1 MTTFFSV
8 LRIDWSSLLIQWKR
22 SADDPCGRVVMWDT
36 RGFENIHSGEHQ
48 SLLLRYILEGRLHPQ
63 NLQQALLLSDETC
76 KKRYV
81 SLQWNQFA
89 LILKM
94 KFKLDFPQIQK
105 RCQRQSNRSHLICGL
120 GRWEARL
127 EVISRHSEGTWRVKR
142 WENKEWV
149 VDVKGRDTKLFI

>member
-1 MTTFFSV
+1 MYLIWSRDPDEWTSYDHFFSV

-81 SLQWNQFA
+81 SLHWSQ
-89 LILKM
+89 LSLLKM
-94 KFKLDFPQIQK
+94 KLKLDF
-105 RCQRQSNRSHLICGL
+105 SS
-120 GRWEARL
+120 
-127 EVISRHSEGTWRVKR
+127 
-142 WENKEWV
+142 
-149 VDVKGRDTKLFI
+149 DTKTLSKTIKSISSYMWPRQMRSQTWSYFAPFRRHVASQKMKK